1 MAGQRSDVPGDDPGD
16 GHDGRG
22 IDEEH
27 GHELGSPETS
37 GPAGHRHQC
46 DGEEVD
52 ADPHPSV
59 ADDRNEGDSDQN
71 RRCVGPEL
79 VVRAQFDES
88 QGGEGQADDH
98 EPRRGLSGQIG
109 FSLGDDDEERDV
121 DDRCQDAA
129 DGTEDVPPLDRVPI
143 DEDHGEE
150 DGDGD
155 GLGDDPGDE
164 TVADLTL
171 GGMGEVELHRR
182 VIGPGRV
189 VLYPACRQPAR
200 IGGKEQIRVGV
211 SVERTQGPAVPARHL
226 DQALN
231 DLELGWRLRKRRAL
245 YPVSCTSVRA
255 RAEAARGRLNRGPSS
270 PK

>member
-1 MAGQRSDVPGDDPGD
+1 MVSVAESAVLGPTSSNVSLQCVDRLPEVEVAGQRSDVPGDDPGD

-59 ADDRNEGDSDQN
+59 ADDRNERDSDQN

-79 VVRAQFDES
+79 VVRAQFDEG

-98 EPRRGLSGQIG
+98 ESRRGLSGQIG
-109 FSLGDDDEERDV
+109 FSLGDDDEERHV
-121 DDRCQDAA
+121 DDRYQDAA

-143 DEDHGEE
+143 DEDHGEQ

-155 GLGDDPGDE
+155 GLGDDPRDE
-164 TVADLTL
+164 AVTDLTL

-189 VLYPACRQPAR
+189 VLYPACRSGPGSAEKSR
-200 IGGKEQIRVGV
+200 SESV
-211 SVERTQGPAVPARHL
+211 S
-226 DQALN
+226 
-231 DLELGWRLRKRRAL
+231 
-245 YPVSCTSVRA
+245 
-255 RAEAARGRLNRGPSS
+255 PSS
-270 PK
+270 P